1 MKNKHKDIFRLCVAC
16 RNKKNK
22 YDLIRIVKEKNGR
35 IFVDDLNKAQG
46 RGAYLCWDFKCY
58 KILKKKKALEKS
70 FKCKVKREI
79 YNELE
84 SKIYS
89 FENG

>member
-1 MKNKHKDIFRLCVAC
+1 MKKQNKELFRLCVAC

-22 YDLIRIVKEKNGR
+22 YELIRVVKEKNGR
-35 IFVDDLNKAQG
+35 IFIDDLNKAEG
-46 RGAYLCWDFKCY
+46 RGAYLCCNFQCY

-70 FKCKVKREI
+70 FKCKVKQEI
-79 YNELE
+79 YHELE
-84 SKIYS
+84 AKIYN